1 MREEFDNLVASMD
14 KSQEESMKV
23 VDKIFAAAQPGA
35 VYGAPV
41 VSGSYTVITASE
53 VVAGGGFGFGRG
65 VGRAPAITSNQTPG
79 EQTPRAQGQGS
90 VGGGGGGGGG
100 GGSSGRPVA
109 IIVIGPDG
117 VRIRP
122 VVDATKLALAAIT
135 TWGAMAVMLRKMR
148 KASRGLRAVRTP
160 NAGPGA

>member
-1 MREEFDNLVASMD
+1 MNEAFDNLVTSMD

-35 VYGAPV
+35 VYGVPV

-53 VVAGGGFGFGRG
+53 VAAGGGFGFGRG
-65 VGRAPAITSNQTPG
+65 LGGAPATPSSQMPG
-79 EQTPRAQGQGS
+79 EQASQAQHHES

-122 VVDATKLALAAIT
+122 VVDATKLALAGIT
-135 TWGAMAVMLRKMR
+135 AWGAMAVMLRKMR
-148 KASRGLRAVRTP
+148 KASKD
-160 NAGPGA
+160 